1 MQVPCSLPAVNGEVS
16 AAKISMIQQVDRTE
30 SLSIGAVNLQ
40 MRHAAP
46 QRNLNPISPIS
57 AGLRVSKSDGIATN
71 LRPDSVEAPP
81 SRGGA
86 GSFSDELNG
95 LMDVRTEKE
104 KNDFLGNTRYETTFY
119 HAFPSFPM
127 LSPVSIVQVSD
138 SRNGVEGR
146 GEWEGEAPAEPVRGE
161 SVGVRQSGDDGIQS
175 GIRLLT
181 NEPINDAAPTM
192 AISEGNPTDALQSP
206 PVQSETVKK
215 PAMEAEPA
223 GEIERIT
230 LPPHLSSLLK
240 RGGRPLGT
248 GGFDME
254 KLASHEKGNTTP
266 ETMKPGGQT
275 ISDSWN
281 LHDPTDPERSLSARP
296 EGPSRPLEEKSVIEG
311 KYPVNHFS
319 DNLKSPP
326 SLFEKG
332 GRGGFDEL
340 NPADLREG
348 PELHWGREIPDH
360 RLGEDGKIPVRP
372 PESSGAHFDMGKRET
387 QGDSERGRD
396 ASGKGVENIPIA
408 ERGFQPSLVLPEV
421 VPSIPAD
428 HPVRAELVQKLAA
441 EIRLNLYPGNN
452 EIEIKLQP
460 EHLGKLKIKILE
472 KENVFTIEIKT
483 AHLDVKGILEQGLSA
498 LKQNLEGAGVAVG
511 SFNVLLENGSG
522 GASYNPLWREAQGRA
537 DTEARERGGEG
548 ARGRGSAVRRA
559 ITGEGIVN
567 ILV

>member
-1 MQVPCSLPAVNGEVS
+1 
-16 AAKISMIQQVDRTE
+16 MIQQVDRTE
-30 SLSIGAVNLQ
+30 ILSVGSVNLHK
-40 MRHAAP
+40 RHAAP

-57 AGLRVSKSDGIATN
+57 AGLSVSKSDGIATN
-71 LRPDSVEAPP
+71 LRPNSVE
-81 SRGGA
+81 A

-95 LMDVRTEKE
+95 LMDARTEKE
-104 KNDFLGNTRYETTFY
+104 KKGFLGNTLYETTFY
-119 HAFPSFPM
+119 HPLPSFPM
-127 LSPVSIVQVSD
+127 LSPLSIAQVSD
-138 SRNGVEGR
+138 SRNGVDGG
-146 GEWEGEAPAEPVRGE
+146 GEWEGKAPAEPFTSFRAGSVRGE
-161 SVGVRQSGDDGIQS
+161 SVGVRGSGDNGIQS
-175 GIRLLT
+175 GIKLLT

-192 AISEGNPTDALQSP
+192 A
-206 PVQSETVKK
+206 
-215 PAMEAEPA
+215 EPA
-223 GEIERIT
+223 GEMEGIT
-230 LPPHLSSLLK
+230 LPLS
-240 RGGRPLGT
+240 PLFKGQIE
-248 GGFDME
+248 GGFDVE

-266 ETMKPGGQT
+266 ETMKPGEQT
-275 ISDSWN
+275 ISDFWN
-281 LHDPTDPERSLSARP
+281 LHDPTNLESFDFAQDKLRLSARP

-326 SLFEKG
+326 SLFKKG
-332 GRGGFDEL
+332 GMG
-340 NPADLREG
+340 DLREG
-348 PELHWGREIPDH
+348 PELHWGREIPDY

-408 ERGFQPSLVLPEV
+408 DRGFQPSLVLPEV
-421 VPSIPAD
+421 VSSIPTD
-428 HPVRAELVQKLAA
+428 HPARAELVQRLAA
-441 EIRLNLYPGNN
+441 EIRLNLYQGSN
-452 EIEIKLQP
+452 ELEVKLQP

-483 AHLDVKGILEQGLSA
+483 AHSDVKGILEQGFSA

-522 GASYNPLWREAQGRA
+522 GAPYHPLWRDAQGRA
-537 DTEARERGGEG
+537 DTGARERGGEG